1 MLLLFFQDEGDEL
14 RLRREITSKTDIYFL
29 NSEVVTK
36 DEVLDTLQA
45 AGLSKTNPYYIIKQG
60 RVCY

>member
-1 MLLLFFQDEGDEL
+1 M
-14 RLRREITSKTDIYFL
+14 RLRREITSKTDVFFL

-45 AGLSKTNPYYIIKQG
+45 AGLSKINPYYIIKQG
-60 RVCY
+60 RVCN